1 MAGRTVRSVDS
12 CNCLQDSL
20 ADMVFRR
27 LDEYDLGFEDPNTG
41 LALLQQVPLLALS
54 TLFVERCN

>member
-1 MAGRTVRSVDS
+1 
-12 CNCLQDSL
+12 L

-41 LALLQQVPLLALS
+41 LALLQQV
-54 TLFVERCN
+54 TLVGFAVNVAA